1 MPFLYVDFNQVKSI
15 IKKNFRA
22 NQPYHFISPC
32 SKTAT
37 GHYEYAQFKKK
48 TTEKKN
54 QKRQQQNNHHSKKDG
69 ISKTR
74 IMHWKTTQHWLK
86 SRIDYFKN
94 HNNQRHC
101 AKMALRT
108 LSKAKAE

>member
-15 IKKNFRA
+15 IKKKNFRA

-48 TTEKKN
+48 NDGKKIKN
-54 QKRQQQNNHHSKKDG
+54 DNNKTIITQKR
-69 ISKTR
+69 TEF
-74 IMHWKTTQHWLK
+74 LK
-86 SRIDYFKN
+86 
-94 HNNQRHC
+94 
-101 AKMALRT
+101 LG
-108 LSKAKAE
+108 

>member
-15 IKKNFRA
+15 IKKKNFRA

-48 TTEKKN
+48 TREKK
-54 QKRQQQNNHHSKKDG
+54 
-69 ISKTR
+69 SKT
-74 IMHWKTTQHWLK
+74 TTTKQSSLK
-86 SRIDYFKN
+86 KGRNF
-94 HNNQRHC
+94 
-101 AKMALRT
+101 
-108 LSKAKAE
+108 

>member
-15 IKKNFRA
+15 IKKKNFRA

-48 TTEKKN
+48 NHGKKIKN
-54 QKRQQQNNHHSKKDG
+54 DNNKTIITQKR
-69 ISKTR
+69 TEF
-74 IMHWKTTQHWLK
+74 LK
-86 SRIDYFKN
+86 
-94 HNNQRHC
+94 
-101 AKMALRT
+101 LG
-108 LSKAKAE
+108 